1 MNKFLSAI
9 LAGVMVC
16 TLALGTTNVAKAND
30 EPIIVDGSE
39 LTNDESSVVTVEA
52 LTRGIY
58 LKSGSSSLV
67 DKGNGKIAAGGDTIG
82 QTKVDSISVYVRVQQ
97 LLDGKWVA
105 YTYWSASDTDA
116 YYVSTSK
123 VLTVEKGYYYRTY
136 CTHRADSDV
145 SGSYTSGIYID

>member
-1 MNKFLSAI
+1 
-9 LAGVMVC
+9 MVC
-16 TLALGTTNVAKAND
+16 MLAFGTTNVAKAND

-39 LTNDESSVVTVEA
+39 LTDDESSVVTVEA

-67 DKGNGKIAAGGDTIG
+67 DAGNGKISAGGDTTG
-82 QTKVDSISVYVRVQQ
+82 QKVVESISVYVRVQR
-97 LLDGKWVA
+97 LVDGQWA
-105 YTYWSASDTDA
+105 SYTYWSASKNDA
-116 YYVSTSK
+116 FYVSTSK
-123 VLTVEKGYYYRTY
+123 TFAVEKGYYYRTY